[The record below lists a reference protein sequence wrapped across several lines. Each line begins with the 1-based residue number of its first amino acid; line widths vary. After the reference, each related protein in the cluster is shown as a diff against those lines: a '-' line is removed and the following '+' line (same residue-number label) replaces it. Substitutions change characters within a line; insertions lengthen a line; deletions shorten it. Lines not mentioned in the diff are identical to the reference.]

1 MSVYVC
7 AICTCELSLT
17 VAVGRPPVSYDLL
30 WPVGRPPGGESGGA
44 VVRPVGDEGEAVV
57 NEPGEFGGSICAFV
71 VSYFWGRIDGSLK
84 EVQEYARRLLGD
96 GGLLELED
104 EEDERESG
112 GVVGCRE
119 GVDLLTRNFK
129 KGACVLCFS
138 SFLPSWCP
146 DSVV

>member
-7 AICTCELSLT
+7 AISTCELSLT

-30 WPVGRPPGGESGGA
+30 WPVGRPPGGESGVA

-57 NEPGEFGGSICAFV
+57 NEPGEFGRSLYALFLSLIL
-71 VSYFWGRIDGSLK
+71 WDRIDGSLK
-84 EVQEYARRLLGD
+84 EVREYARRLLGD

-112 GVVGCRE
+112 GVVECRE

-129 KGACVLCFS
+129 KGACVPCFFL
-138 SFLPSWCP
+138 FLPL
-146 DSVV
+146 